1 MSMTSMKLPIKIDT
15 FIVIKDLDTGKILRE
30 GHNAIHRENMSIA
43 IANGLARNNNS
54 SFISEIHFGR
64 GASVVSD
71 TGTITYRKPN
81 VTGISANL
89 YNTVYFRVVDD
100 EDLNNP
106 DFEFNSTKQVHTTGT
121 DFSDTVITATLDYTE
136 PMINDSVYNIVNG
149 TQQSLD
155 ATTSV
160 NGEFVFDEIGLKT
173 RGLTGLNT
181 GNLLTHF
188 IFHPVEKQANQ
199 RIQIVYTLRVQAG

>member
-1 MSMTSMKLPIKIDT
+1 MKIQTLPVSIET
-15 FIVIKDLDTGKILRE
+15 FIVIKDLDTGDILCE
-30 GHNAIHRENMSIA
+30 GSNAIHQENMSQA
-43 IANGLARNNNS
+43 IAHSIARGTGF
-54 SFISEIHFGR
+54 FISEMHFGS
-64 GASVVSD
+64 GASITGTD
-71 TGTITYRKPN
+71 GTITYKTPN
-81 VTGISANL
+81 VTGIDADL
-89 YNTVYFRVVDD
+89 HKATYFRVVDE

-106 DFEFNSTKQVHTTGT
+106 DSSENKVTVAHTNGT
-121 DFSDTVITATLDYTE
+121 TYADTIVTATLDYAD
-136 PMINDSVYNIVNG
+136 PDVNDSVFNIVNG

-173 RGLTGLNT
+173 RGDTGVNT

-188 IFHPVEKQANQ
+188 IFHPVEKLANQ

>member
-1 MSMTSMKLPIKIDT
+1 MASMNLPIKIDT
-15 FIVIKDLDTGKILRE
+15 FIVIKDLDSGKILRQ

-43 IANGLARNNNS
+43 IASGLARDNYS
-54 SFISEIHFGR
+54 SFISEMHFGR
-64 GASVVSD
+64 GASIVSD
-71 TGTITYRKPN
+71 TGIITYRKPN
-81 VTGISANL
+81 ITGTNANL

-106 DFEFNSTKQVHTTGT
+106 DFEFNFTKQSHTTGT
-121 DFSDTVITATLDYTE
+121 DFAETTVTATLDYTE
-136 PMINDSVYNIVNG
+136 PLVNDSIFNIVNG

-160 NGEFVFDEIGLKT
+160 DGEFVFDEIGLKT
-173 RGLTGLNT
+173 RGVAGLNT

-188 IFHPVEKQANQ
+188 IFHPVEKQAND
-199 RIQIVYTLRVQAG
+199 RIQIVYALRVQAG

>member
-1 MSMTSMKLPIKIDT
+1 MKIQKLPVSIET
-15 FIVIKDLDTGKILRE
+15 FIVIKDLDTGDILCE
-30 GHNAIHRENMSIA
+30 GSNAIHQENMSTA
-43 IANGLARNNNS
+43 IAQSIARGTGF
-54 SFISEIHFGR
+54 FISEMHFGN
-64 GASVVSD
+64 GASITGID
-71 TGTITYRKPN
+71 GTITYRIPN
-81 VTGISANL
+81 VTGISADL
-89 YNTVYFRVVDD
+89 HKPTYFRVVDE

-106 DFEFNSTKQVHTTGT
+106 DSTENRVTVTHTNGT
-121 DFSDTVITATLDYTE
+121 TYADTIVTATLDYDD
-136 PMINDSVYNIVNG
+136 PDASDSVFNIVNV

-173 RGLTGLNT
+173 RGDTGVNT

-188 IFHPVEKQANQ
+188 IFHPVEKLANQ

>member
-1 MSMTSMKLPIKIDT
+1 MSMTSLQLPIKIDT
-15 FIVIKDLDTGKILRE
+15 FIVIKDLDTGKVLGE
-30 GHNAIHRENMSIA
+30 GHNAIHRENMSLV
-43 IANGLARNNNS
+43 IANGLARNNSS
-54 SFISEIHFGR
+54 SFVSEMHFGR
-64 GASVVSD
+64 GASIVSD
-71 TGTITYRKPN
+71 TGTITYRKPS
-81 VTGISANL
+81 VTGASANL

-106 DFEFNSTKQVHTTGT
+106 DFEFNFTKQTHTTGT
-121 DFSDTVITATLDYTE
+121 DFADTVITATLDYSD
-136 PMINDSVYNIVNG
+136 PLVNDSVFNIVNG

-155 ATTSV
+155 ATTSID
-160 NGEFVFDEIGLKT
+160 GEFVFDEIGLKT
-173 RGLTGLNT
+173 RGVAGLNT